1 MNLLKECN
9 ANEIK
14 LLNNIGIKVEDRD
27 YSNDELRRYEI
38 SIEEFI
44 MSHSSKN
51 NDISRVSN
59 QYSSVLNKIIK

>member
-9 ANEIK
+9 ENEIK
-14 LLNNIGIKVEDRD
+14 LLQNIGIELEDKE
-27 YSNDELRRYEI
+27 YSNEELRRYEI

-51 NDISRVSN
+51 GDIRRVSN
-59 QYSSVLNKIIK
+59 QYNSVLNKIVK

>member
-9 ANEIK
+9 ENEIK
-14 LLNNIGIKVEDRD
+14 LLQEIGIELEDKE
-27 YSNDELRRYEI
+27 YSNEELRRYEI

-51 NDISRVSN
+51 DDIRRVSN
-59 QYSSVLNKIIK
+59 QYNSVLNKIVQ

>member
-9 ANEIK
+9 ENEIK
-14 LLNNIGIKVEDRD
+14 LLQDIGIVLEDKE
-27 YSNDELRRYEI
+27 YSNEELRRYEI

-51 NDISRVSN
+51 DDIRRVSN
-59 QYSSVLNKIIK
+59 QYNSVLNKIVQ

>member
-9 ANEIK
+9 ENEIK
-14 LLNNIGIKVEDRD
+14 LLQDIGIELEDKE
-27 YSNDELRRYEI
+27 YSNEELRRYEI

-51 NDISRVSN
+51 DDIRRVSN
-59 QYSSVLNKIIK
+59 QYNSVLNKIVQ

>member
-9 ANEIK
+9 ENEIK
-14 LLNNIGIKVEDRD
+14 LLQNIGIELEDKE
-27 YSNDELRRYEI
+27 YSNEELRRYEI

-51 NDISRVSN
+51 DDIRKVSN
-59 QYSSVLNKIIK
+59 QYNSVLNKIVQ